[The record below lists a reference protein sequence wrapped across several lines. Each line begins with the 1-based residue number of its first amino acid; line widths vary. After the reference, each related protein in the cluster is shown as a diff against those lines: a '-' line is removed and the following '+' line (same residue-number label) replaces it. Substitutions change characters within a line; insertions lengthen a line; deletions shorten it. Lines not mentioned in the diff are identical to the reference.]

1 MSREKVCIILLLSCI
16 LVIMTPLNAYSGY
29 IMAFGLFICALF
41 SFGKIHVEK
50 DIIQYCLFF
59 LLSYVLYVI
68 FYPNKYF
75 DVYFNNAIIMFLT
88 AICLL
93 PIMKFY
99 IKSEKRQTYKL
110 LQIDLIDCIYFILL
124 SYSLFEVFYF
134 GVSNTNVWDRRM
146 QLQYQTFPFAYHH
159 VDFSVIVMFI
169 FLLGIKRNYYI
180 TSSILAIASII
191 ILPSRT
197 MKLFFLLFIMCAIL
211 KKRINA
217 IMHKWIFNSYFKLFL
232 WLILGVVFIS
242 YIWLFVLCDFFSVVD
257 GHEGLYDTS
266 NFERFQTVLYAIFVI
281 VKKGLILHGLDTNV
295 EYSTLVE
302 FEDWMINLGP
312 HNSFISIL
320 LFYSVFF
327 GGMYLFMFS
336 KMIDAVNSEELVQ
349 FILPYLLC
357 GCVLHDMFIGIR
369 ALMFLIV
376 LFVPFRTE
384 QRRIKIYNNIIT

>member
-1 MSREKVCIILLLSCI
+1 MSREKICIVLLLSCI
-16 LVIMTPLNAYSGY
+16 LVIMTPLNTYSGY
-29 IMAFGLFICALF
+29 IMIFSLLVCVLF
-41 SFGKIHVEK
+41 SLGKIHIEK
-50 DIIQYCLFF
+50 DIIQYCLLFI
-59 LLSYVLYVI
+59 LSFALYVI
-68 FYPNKYF
+68 FYPNELF
-75 DVYFNNAIIMFLT
+75 DIYFNNALIMFLT

-93 PIMKFY
+93 PIFRFY
-99 IKSEKRQTYKL
+99 NKSEIGETYKL
-110 LQIDLIDCIYFILL
+110 HQINLIDCLYFILL
-124 SYSLFEVFYF
+124 IYSLFEVLYF
-134 GVSNTNVWDRRM
+134 GISNINVWEKRM
-146 QLQYQTFPFAYHH
+146 EFQYQTFPFAYHH
-159 VDFSVIVMFI
+159 VDFSVIVMFV
-169 FLLGIKRNYYI
+169 FLLGVKRNYYI
-180 TSSILAIASII
+180 TSSILTIVSLIV
-191 ILPSRT
+191 LPSRT
-197 MKLFFLLFIMCAIL
+197 MRLFFLLFVMCAIL

-242 YIWLFVLCDFFSVVD
+242 YIWLFVLCDFFSIVD

-336 KMIDAVNSEELVQ
+336 KMIDTVNSEELVQ

-376 LFVPFRTE
+376 LFVPFRIK
-384 QRRIKIYNNIIT
+384 RKRIEIYNNIIT